1 MNEAGL
7 IIALHQLLFQA
18 CFFIKNLVLRRK
30 LGAPVR
36 GNNPEAR
43 RAIVFFALFIALA
56 LLLAFSERPFAHLRL
71 MPEEL
76 AIGLCLLLLVL
87 NLVFGLAS
95 LRDLGESWRVGILEG
110 QSTSLV
116 EDGIYRF
123 SRNPYFVAYLLM
135 FAAYTILLQNL
146 VLLALSC
153 VGFGLVHAMI
163 LREEAFLEDLHGQV
177 YRDYRSRVPRYLLI

>member
-1 MNEAGL
+1 MSETGL

-18 CFFIKNLVLRRK
+18 CFVIKNLALRRK
-30 LGAPVR
+30 LGTPVR

-43 RAIVFFALFIALA
+43 RAIAFFALFIALA
-56 LLLAFSERPFAHLRL
+56 LLFAFSESPFARL
-71 MPEEL
+71 GLIPEEL
-76 AIGLCLLLLVL
+76 AIGLCLLLLAG
-87 NLVFGLAS
+87 NLFLGLAS

-110 QSTSLV
+110 QSTALV
-116 EDGIYRF
+116 EAGIYRF

-153 VGFGLVHAMI
+153 VGFGLIHAMI
-163 LREEAFLEDLHGQV
+163 LKEEAYLEGLHGQA
-177 YRDYRSRVPRYLLI
+177 YRDYRSRVPRYLLV